1 MESDANDL
9 LSYRAHTRIDLK
21 GHPTLNEKWL
31 QQQIEKDPSLL
42 GLGKLIVRDVERQ
55 QPRSGRLDLLLADPD
70 GTTRYEVEL
79 QLGATDETHII
90 RTIEYWDSER
100 RRYPQYEHIA
110 VLVAENIT
118 SRFFNVIS
126 LFNGFI
132 PIIAIQ
138 LSALQIS
145 DEEMTLVFTKILDH
159 ATLGTDEED
168 AGEPTDRSYWIG
180 RSSPDMLSLVD
191 RIHKLVKELD
201 PGVELGYRKHYIGLH
216 KGGIATNYVKMVP
229 RKNQVN
235 LALPTISRSDEVTN
249 LIEKSGLNTLES
261 STRTVYRPIIRPE
274 DLSKHREL
282 LMDLIGRAQKNYR
295 T

>member
-1 MESDANDL
+1 MEWETKGGL
-9 LSYRAHTRIDLK
+9 RYRPHTQIALK
-21 GHPTLNEKWL
+21 DHPTLTERWL
-31 QQQIEKDPSLL
+31 QQQIVEDPSLL
-42 GLGKLIVRDVERQ
+42 GLGELLVKDVERQ
-55 QPRSGRLDLLLADPD
+55 QPRSGRLDLLLTNPD

-110 VLVAENIT
+110 VLVAEDIT

-126 LFNGFI
+126 LFNGSI

-168 AGEPTDRSYWIG
+168 AGEPTDRSYWE
-180 RSSPDMLSLVD
+180 RQSSPTMLTVVD
-191 RIHKLVKELD
+191 EV
-201 PGVELGYRKHYIGLH
+201 
-216 KGGIATNYVKMVP
+216 
-229 RKNQVN
+229 
-235 LALPTISRSDEVTN
+235 LALGVT
-249 LIEKSGLNTLES
+249 
-261 STRTVYRPIIRPE
+261 P
-274 DLSKHREL
+274 
-282 LMDLIGRAQKNYR
+282 
-295 T
+295 

>member
-1 MESDANDL
+1 MR
-9 LSYRAHTRIDLK
+9 YRPHTQVTLK
-21 GHPTLNEKWL
+21 DHPTLDEKWL
-31 QQQIEKDPSLL
+31 QQRIVEDPSLL
-42 GLGKLIVRDVERQ
+42 GLGELIVRDIERQ

-79 QLGATDETHII
+79 QLGASDETHII

-110 VLVAENIT
+110 VLVAEDIT

-138 LSALQIS
+138 LSALQIA
-145 DEEMTLVFTKILDH
+145 DDEMTLAFTRILDH
-159 ATLGTDEED
+159 TTLGTEEED
-168 AGEPTDRSYWIG
+168 AGESTDRSYWIG
-180 RSSPDMLSLVD
+180 RSSTEMLSLVD
-191 RIHKLVKELD
+191 QIHELVCELD
-201 PGVELGYRKHYIGLH
+201 PGVDLSYRKHYIGLN
-216 KGGIATNYVKMVP
+216 KSGIATNYVKMHP
-229 RKNQVN
+229 RRKQVN
-235 LALPTISRSDEVTN
+235 IDFPTISQSDEVTN
-249 LIEKSGLNTLES
+249 LIEECGINTLDY
-261 STRTVYRPIIRPE
+261 TNRTGYRPIVRPE

-282 LMDLIGRAQKNYR
+282 LKNLIERAQKNYR